1 MIHGSETWSIKEHE
15 VELDKTEASML
26 TWMLGCKLKERK
38 KECRETE
45 RESERERE
53 REFYS

>member
-45 RESERERE
+45 RERERE